1 LVCALNEYILAEEGT
16 KVLSRIEMQKRRAV
30 MRQRIR
36 VLVAQRRIR
45 AVPIE
50 TPAEPEPRD

>member
-1 LVCALNEYILAEEGT
+1 MTDASGHSLAEEGT
-16 KVLSRIEMQKRRAV
+16 KVLSRIEMLKRRAA

-36 VLVAQRRIR
+36 VVVAQRRLQP
-45 AVPIE
+45 APVE

>member
-1 LVCALNEYILAEEGT
+1 M
-16 KVLSRIEMQKRRAV
+16 LSRTEMLKRRAA

-36 VLVAQRRIR
+36 VVVAQRRIP
-45 AVPIE
+45 AVPVE